1 MIIVMKMTATEKD
14 VEKVSKMV
22 TDKGLNVSVEN
33 GTGQSVIGI
42 IGDTTQ
48 IDPKARLSP
57 PTLTPATSTIVS
69 SG

>member
-22 TDKGLNVSVEN
+22 TDKGLNVSVVN

-48 IDPKARLSP
+48 LILKQLK
-57 PTLTPATSTIVS
+57 
-69 SG
+69 